1 MTGAQAASP
10 TAASRWEDYLDVFI
24 SPAQLF
30 RRRADGAFGQAL
42 LVLVVLVAIM
52 FFGTRPAMQPIM
64 DGEFNRRMA
73 AQMKAHPEVKPEQI
87 EAGRKWANTL
97 APVGVIVG
105 LPIVLLV
112 LGTAVWIAG
121 KAVGGKLTYA
131 QGATI
136 ATFAMFPKL
145 VEGVAGAVQALLMDE
160 GSLNSRFSV
169 SLGVGRFLDPD
180 ATNAAL
186 LALLGRVDLFT
197 LWITALVAIG
207 LRVMAKVGTGQ
218 AVAAGGLVWLLGA
231 LPTVLPA
238 LLSG

>member
-1 MTGAQAASP
+1 MIPAPAAAATAASP
-10 TAASRWEDYLDVFI
+10 WEDYLDVFI

-30 RRRADGAFGQAL
+30 RRRADGAFGQAI
-42 LVLVVLVAIM
+42 LVLVVLSAIL
-52 FFGTRPAMQPIM
+52 FFGTRPAMQPVM
-64 DGEFNRRMA
+64 DSEINRRMA

-87 EAGRKWANTL
+87 EAGRKWAVSL

-105 LPIVLLV
+105 LPIALLLFGV
-112 LGTAVWIAG
+112 AVWLAA
-121 KAVGGKLTYA
+121 KAVGASLSYA

-160 GSLNSRFSV
+160 SNITSRFSV
-169 SLGVGRFLDPD
+169 SLGLGRFLDT
-180 ATNAAL
+180 ATTNGAL

-197 LWITALVAIG
+197 LWITVLVAVG

-218 AVAAGGLVWLLGA
+218 AVAAGALVWVLGA

-238 LLSG
+238 LLAG

>member
-1 MTGAQAASP
+1 M
-10 TAASRWEDYLDVFI
+10 TAAPAAAPTTGSRWEDYLDVFI

-30 RRRADGAFGQAL
+30 RRRADGAFGQAM
-42 LVLVVLVAIM
+42 LVLVVLSGIL
-52 FFGTRPAMQPIM
+52 FFGTRSAMQPVM
-64 DGEFNRRMA
+64 DAEFNRRIA
-73 AQMKAHPEVKPEQI
+73 AQMKEHPEVKPEQL
-87 EAGRKWANTL
+87 EAGRKWATTL

-105 LPIVLLV
+105 LPIVLL
-112 LGTAVWIAG
+112 LFGTAVWIAG

-145 VEGVAGAVQALLMDE
+145 VEGVAGAVQALLRDE

-180 ATNAAL
+180 ATNGAL

-197 LWITALVAIG
+197 LWITVLVAVG
-207 LRVMAKVGTGQ
+207 LRVMAKIDTGH
-218 AVAAGGLVWLLGA
+218 AVAAGVLVWLLGA

-238 LLSG
+238 LLAG

>member
-1 MTGAQAASP
+1 MTAAPAAAPS
-10 TAASRWEDYLDVFI
+10 TASRWEDYLDVFI

-30 RRRADGAFGQAL
+30 RRRADGAFGQAM
-42 LVLVVLVAIM
+42 LVLVVLSAIL
-52 FFGTRPAMQPIM
+52 FFGTRSAMQPVM
-64 DGEFNRRMA
+64 DSEFNRRMA

-87 EAGRKWANTL
+87 EAGRKWATSL
-97 APVGVIVG
+97 APVGIIAG
-105 LPIVLLV
+105 LPIALLL
-112 LGTAVWIAG
+112 LGVAVWLAAR
-121 KAVGGKLTYA
+121 AVGGSLSYA

-160 GSLNSRFSV
+160 ANITSRFSV
-169 SLGVGRFLDPD
+169 SLGLGRFLDPD
-180 ATNAAL
+180 TTNGAL

-197 LWITALVAIG
+197 LWITVLIAVG

-218 AVAAGGLVWLLGA
+218 AVAAGALVWVLGA

-238 LLSG
+238 LLAG